1 MSTAR
6 TPSARTQLPAAAA
19 AGAAQA
25 SPSGGRPDRRRAV
38 TAAAG
43 RIAPVLIPV
52 VVMVVLGLWG
62 LRRDSDMGN
71 DEVATRWAA
80 GLSLRQ
86 LAHLLRHVDAVHGL
100 YYLLIHC
107 WLVVGGSPAVI
118 RVPSV
123 LAMAVAVALA
133 AIVARRLTGS
143 GAAGLFAG
151 LMMALTPSISYY
163 AQTARSYALVVA
175 CVLGA
180 TLALLRALD
189 AELAG
194 TPAPWRRPGA
204 GGAFTSR
211 RWLVYGAL
219 MVLAIYLNEMAALAL
234 AAHLVTVLLARPGR
248 AVLQRWLA
256 VSVAAVVI
264 AVPLILLSYTQD
276 AAVAWIARP
285 DLDSVRTLFRDYFG
299 PSVAVSAILVLC
311 AVIAVL
317 PEHVLPERGRA
328 EGGGADREHPAVGR
342 VSVLTVAAPLLV
354 IPAGL
359 LLAESLVAP
368 PLYVDRYV
376 LYGEA
381 GAAILAGAGL
391 ARIGRLLAGLV
402 AQAGTA
408 PSAGAGRPAVAV
420 RRTSAWWLPGIV
432 VCILALVLQLGA
444 QRFDRT
450 PGSRLFNFGAPSQY
464 IGAHARPGDG
474 VLYLGTLFR
483 KAELGYPADYRKVTD
498 FGVARTPMQAGNFR
512 GTDEPFSVTGPLMLK
527 YPRIWVI
534 GSVAPSLQLKP
545 QVLAQESQVLQSDF
559 SLAARR
565 HYRGITLTLWVRR

>member
-1 MSTAR
+1 MET
-6 TPSARTQLPAAAA
+6 TEA
-19 AGAAQA
+19 AGL
-25 SPSGGRPDRRRAV
+25 SGGPPGRGRAV
-38 TAAAG
+38 TAGAV
-43 RIAPVLIPV
+43 RVAPVLIPA
-52 VVMVVLGLWG
+52 VVMVALGLWG
-62 LRRDSDMGN
+62 LARNSDMGN

-86 LAHLLRHVDAVHGL
+86 LVHLLRHVDAVHGL
-100 YYLLIHC
+100 YYLLLHC
-107 WLVVGGSPAVI
+107 WLVIGGSPAVI

-133 AIVARRLTGS
+133 ALLTRRLTGS

-151 LMMALTPSISYY
+151 LVMALTPSISYY
-163 AQTARSYALVVA
+163 AQTARSYALVLA

-194 TPAPWRRPGA
+194 TPAPWRRSGA

-219 MVLAIYLNEMAALAL
+219 MVLAIYLNEMAVLAL
-234 AAHLVTVLLARPGR
+234 AAHLVTMLLARPGR
-248 AVLQRWLA
+248 AALQRWLA
-256 VSVAAVVI
+256 ASVVAVVI

-285 DLDSVRTLFRDYFG
+285 DFASVRTLFRDYFG
-299 PSVAVSAILVLC
+299 PSLAVSVLLLLC
-311 AVIAVL
+311 AVVAVL
-317 PEHVLPERGRA
+317 PEYVPPERSRPEGRRP
-328 EGGGADREHPAVGR
+328 DREASAAGA
-342 VSVLTVAAPLLV
+342 VSVATVATPLLL

-368 PLYVDRYV
+368 PLYIDRYV

-381 GAAILAGAGL
+381 GAAILAGAGAARVGRWL
-391 ARIGRLLAGLV
+391 ASRTEGDAARAGWRTV
-402 AQAGTA
+402 
-408 PSAGAGRPAVAV
+408 PAV
-420 RRTSAWWLPGIV
+420 LPGIV

-450 PGSRLFNFGAPSQY
+450 PASRLFNFGGPSQY
-464 IGAHARPGDG
+464 IGAHARRGDG

-483 KAELGYPADYRKVTD
+483 KTELGYPADFRTVTD
-498 FGVARTPMQAGNFR
+498 FGVAQTPMQAGNFR
-512 GTDEPFSVTGPLMLK
+512 GTDKPFSVTGPLMLD

-534 GSVAPSLQLKP
+534 GAGAPSVQLQPLL
-545 QVLAQESQVLQSDF
+545 LAQESQVLQSHF

>member
-6 TPSARTQLPAAAA
+6 TRPARTQSTAAAA
-19 AGAAQA
+19 AGGANAE
-25 SPSGGRPDRRRAV
+25 PRGEGPGPGRPV
-38 TAAAG
+38 TAAAA
-43 RIAPVLIPV
+43 RIAPVLLPA

-80 GLSLRQ
+80 GLSLRH

-123 LAMAVAVALA
+123 LAMAIAVALA
-133 AIVARRLTGS
+133 ATVARRLTGS
-143 GAAGLFAG
+143 GVAGLFAG
-151 LMMALTPSISYY
+151 LVMALTPSISFY

-189 AELAG
+189 TELAG
-194 TPAPWRRPGA
+194 TPAPWNRHGA
-204 GGAFTSR
+204 GGAFTTR

-234 AAHLVTVLLARPGR
+234 AAHLVTMLLARPGR
-248 AVLQRWLA
+248 AALQRWLA
-256 VSVAAVVI
+256 AAVTAVVV

-285 DLDSVRTLFRDYFG
+285 GLASVRTLFRDYFG
-299 PSVAVSAILVLC
+299 PSVAVSVILLMC

-317 PEHVLPERGRA
+317 PQRALPERVRA
-328 EGGGADREHPAVGR
+328 EGSTDREPPTAGR
-342 VSVLTVAAPLLV
+342 VSVLTVAAPLLIV
-354 IPAGL
+354 PAGL

-402 AQAGTA
+402 AQTGTSPA
-408 PSAGAGRPAVAV
+408 AAAARPAGAV
-420 RRTSAWWLPGIV
+420 RRTSACWLPGIV
-432 VCILALVLQLGA
+432 VCILALLLQLGA

-450 PGSRLFNFGAPSQY
+450 PASRLFNFGGPSQY
-464 IGAHARPGDG
+464 IGAHARTGDG
-474 VLYLGTLFR
+474 VLYLGTLYR

-498 FGVARTPMQAGNFR
+498 FGVERTPMQAGNFR
-512 GTDEPFSVTGPLMLK
+512 GTDKPFSVIGPLMLT

-534 GSVAPSLQLKP
+534 GSVAPSLRLQP
-545 QVLAQESQVLQSDF
+545 QALARESQVLQSDF

>member
-1 MSTAR
+1 VSTAR
-6 TPSARTQLPAAAA
+6 TPPARTQSPAAAA
-19 AGAAQA
+19 GGANAE
-25 SPSGGRPDRRRAV
+25 PRGEGPGPGRAV
-38 TAAAG
+38 TAAAD
-43 RIAPVLIPV
+43 RVAPVLIPV
-52 VVMVVLGLWG
+52 IVMVVLGLWG

-123 LAMAVAVALA
+123 LAMAVGVALA

-143 GAAGLFAG
+143 RAAGLFAG
-151 LMMALTPSISYY
+151 LVMALTPSISFY

-175 CVLGA
+175 CVLAA
-180 TLALLRALD
+180 TLVLLRALE

-194 TPAPWRRPGA
+194 TPAPWRRPRA
-204 GGAFTSR
+204 GGALTSR
-211 RWLVYGAL
+211 RWLAYGAL
-219 MVLAIYLNEMAALAL
+219 MVLAIYLNEMAVLAL
-234 AAHLVTVLLARPGR
+234 AAHLVTMVLARPGR
-248 AVLQRWLA
+248 AALQRWLTA
-256 VSVAAVVI
+256 SVAAVVI
-264 AVPLILLSYTQD
+264 AMPLILLSYTQGG
-276 AAVAWIARP
+276 AVAWIARP
-285 DLDSVRTLFRDYFG
+285 DLGSVRTLFRDYFG
-299 PSVAVSAILVLC
+299 PSVAVSVILLLC
-311 AVIAVL
+311 AVVAVL

-328 EGGGADREHPAVGR
+328 QDGRAHREISTAGS
-342 VSVLTVAAPLLV
+342 VSVATVALPLLV

-376 LYGEA
+376 LDGEA
-381 GAAILAGAGL
+381 GAAILAGAGA
-391 ARIGRLLAGLV
+391 ARIGTLLAGLV
-402 AQAGTA
+402 AQTRTA
-408 PSAGAGRPAVAV
+408 RPAETNRSAGAV

-432 VCILALVLQLGA
+432 VCVLALVLQLGA

-450 PGSRLFNFGAPSQY
+450 PASRLFNFGGPSQY
-464 IGAHARPGDG
+464 IGAHARTGDG

-483 KAELGYPADYRKVTD
+483 KAELGYPADFRKVTD
-498 FGVARTPMQAGNFR
+498 FGVTQTPMQAGNFR
-512 GTDEPFSVTGPLMLK
+512 GTDKPFSVTGPLMLD

-534 GSVAPSLQLKP
+534 GAGAPSVRLQPL
-545 QVLAQESQVLQSDF
+545 LLTRESQVLQSHF